1 MQDSNFDPIN
11 LKNTMLELIEILTLE
26 ISLIKSGSKLTEVD
40 LQQKETLAQ
49 SALLQNNL
57 LTADPKIRE
66 NINDALKNEL
76 RELAREL
83 QNVASLNTQVL
94 HGALIFSTEV
104 INLVNEYIAKHY
116 EKARVYDSF
125 GRNKGAYLKKMPFSI
140 SINDNI

>member
-57 LTADPKIRE
+57 LTADPKIR
-66 NINDALKNEL
+66 K
-76 RELAREL
+76 
-83 QNVASLNTQVL
+83 
-94 HGALIFSTEV
+94 
-104 INLVNEYIAKHY
+104 
-116 EKARVYDSF
+116 
-125 GRNKGAYLKKMPFSI
+125 
-140 SINDNI
+140 